1 VYRFKDVEVVESET
15 DVLNM
20 LHGRAE
26 TTVFTKFGW
35 KIKKRKMFQGHNWV
49 EQTLAFIL

>member
-1 VYRFKDVEVVESET
+1 MVLRCIYRFKLCEIVESET

-20 LHGRAE
+20 QCGKAE

-35 KIKKRKMFQGHNWV
+35 KIKKRKNVPG
-49 EQTLAFIL
+49 T